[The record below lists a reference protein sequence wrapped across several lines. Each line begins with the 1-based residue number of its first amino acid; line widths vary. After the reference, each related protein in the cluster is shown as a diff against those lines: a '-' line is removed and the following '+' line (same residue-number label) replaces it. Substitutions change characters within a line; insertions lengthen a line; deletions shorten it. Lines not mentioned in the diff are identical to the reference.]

1 MKIELDEKTI
11 DKIEKNYYNKVQMKN
26 TDNPTVEDKAKVWLN
41 KLLYNEIDLKTFK
54 MGIDVLLP
62 QKQKK

>member
-1 MKIELDEKTI
+1 MYI
-11 DKIEKNYYNKVQMKN
+11 DIDFNFEKNE
-26 TDNPTVEDKAKVWLN
+26 NPTVEDKTKILLN
-41 KLLYNEIDLKTFK
+41 KLLINEIDLKTFK